1 MWRKSCSAPPWSH
14 LRTTGKYCPKFKIKG
29 LRLSHKQGRASRA
42 ARVEG
47 GRSGHPSTGSRVSHS
62 NPSWP
67 LHTLERWRQPRGRK
81 WPATGPGLAVPK
93 QGPPGHTRPP
103 AGIAHP
109 SPARTRCAPSAV
121 PARRGANSRR
131 PAHRQVPGRAP
142 SLWVTHL
149 AVTPEHSHPHNP
161 WACQPRVGGTQG
173 SLVQQPPGSQAV
185 RRHTSCSAALLL
197 LLWRRPRHVTPPG
210 PPPSTRRPVPRRVP
224 SCQSIPKAQ
233 APSHAL
239 PN

>member
-1 MWRKSCSAPPWSH
+1 M
-14 LRTTGKYCPKFKIKG
+14 
-29 LRLSHKQGRASRA
+29 SHKQGRAPRA
-42 ARVEG
+42 GPTVARVEG
-47 GRSGHPSTGSRVSHS
+47 GRSGHPSTRSRVSHS

-103 AGIAHP
+103 VWIAHP
-109 SPARTRCAPSAV
+109 SPARTRCAPSQSPPDAV
-121 PARRGANSRR
+121 PTLGSPHTGRF
-131 PAHRQVPGRAP
+131 PGSPYLR
-142 SLWVTHL
+142 VTHL
-149 AVTPEHSHPHNP
+149 AVPPEHSHPHNP

-185 RRHTSCSAALLL
+185 RQGTSCSAALLL
-197 LLWRRPRHVTPPG
+197 LLWRRPRHVTPRG
-210 PPPSTRRPVPRRVP
+210 PPPSSRRPVPRRV
-224 SCQSIPKAQ
+224 SICQSIPKAQ